1 MYSAARDGLSFS
13 ELATRVPNQ
22 TAEHVLSGKYVE
34 AKNPPALLAEM
45 AGNLANRKA
54 TADRTDLKKSLAD
67 AQRRGDRELQRQLAQ
82 LATSSRKQ
90 VD

>member
-13 ELATRVPNQ
+13 ELASRLPPE
-22 TAEHVLSGKYVE
+22 TAKLVLSAKYVE
-34 AKNPPALLAEM
+34 AKNPHALLVEM
-45 AGNLANRKA
+45 AGNLARRKA
-54 TADRTDLKKSLAD
+54 SAERADLKKSLAD